1 MERKLLS
8 CGKKS
13 QWVNLRKNTI
23 LNSKNKKFLEAG
35 LMILIVFVLSILT
48 LSAANPNSNPPGRD
62 GGFFL
67 YVGKTIRSGSKLY
80 IDIWDSKGPLIF
92 WINAIGVGSDYSRW
106 GLFFIELSFLSSALF
121 LSYWIIKRQYGFL
134 PALGTIVMGSY
145 FLKFVI
151 GTGNYTEEYSIL
163 FTWLAIAAFAFY
175 INNSKK
181 NFWPFY
187 IMGVTFF
194 LNFLLRAN
202 NIGTQAV
209 VILVALY
216 CVFNKQKAAEFWKV
230 LSFLIIGAL
239 TVAIPTSLYF
249 IMNGNFKAMIDASI
263 LYNFAYST
271 SRNNSFSNCLGP
283 AINIFNNWFYVF
295 ITLWLFAARKL
306 VLGLKQKVFDPFI
319 LLTVFAFP
327 MEVLMSSVSGRGYGH
342 YFICWIPAVMLLL
355 AFGLSIIQSEAI
367 KTSFRQKCETK
378 YSTFILGFLLFVAI
392 ASSFDM
398 VYSTANL
405 LAANLIPPN
414 TNFDYQDSVSKVVN
428 SLTNESDKVLVFGGQ
443 AGINIMAQRDS
454 IKGALFYP
462 GINDSEIGL
471 AVQDKFFENLQEEP
485 PLLILDGHRYLS
497 QQIPAIDPMERQS
510 QRFVVNFSRNVEE
523 VLDWINTHYERFD
536 EANDYI
542 IYRYRGDFN

>member
-1 MERKLLS
+1 MRK
-8 CGKKS
+8 K
-13 QWVNLRKNTI
+13 TI
-23 LNSKNKKFLEAG
+23 LSSKNKKYLEAG
-35 LMILIVFVLSILT
+35 LMVLIVFVLSILT
-48 LSAANPNSNPPGRD
+48 LSAANPSSNPPGRD

-67 YVGKTIRSGSKLY
+67 YAGKAIRSGSKLY

-92 WINAIGVGSDYSRW
+92 WINALGVGSDYSRW
-106 GLFFIELSFLSSALF
+106 GLFFIELSFLASALF
-121 LSYWIIKRQYGFL
+121 IAYWIIKRQYGFL

-151 GTGNYTEEYSIL
+151 GTGNFTEEYSIL

-175 INNSKK
+175 INNPKRI
-181 NFWPFY
+181 FWPFF
-187 IMGVTFF
+187 IIGVTVV

-216 CVFNKQKAAEFWKV
+216 YVFNKQKGAEFWKA
-230 LSFLIIGAL
+230 LSYLIIGAL

-249 IMNGNFKAMIDASI
+249 IINGNFKAMIDASI

-271 SRNNSFSNCLGP
+271 SRDSSFSNSLGP

-295 ITLWLFAARKL
+295 IIMWLFAAKKII
-306 VLGLKQKVFDPFI
+306 LGLKLKDFDPFVF
-319 LLTVFAFP
+319 LTVFAFP
-327 MEVLMSSVSGRGYGH
+327 IEILMSSISGRGFGH
-342 YFICWIPAVMLLL
+342 YFICWIPVIMLLV
-355 AFGLSIIQSEAI
+355 AHGLSIIQSEAI

-378 YSTFILGFLLFVAI
+378 YAAFILGLLLFVAI

-398 VYSTANL
+398 VYSTANF

-428 SLTNESDKVLVFGGQ
+428 NLTNESDKVLVFGGQ

-454 IKGALFYP
+454 IKGALFFP

-471 AVQDKFFENLQEEP
+471 AVQDKFFENLQEER
-485 PLLILDGHRYLS
+485 PLIILDGHRYLS
-497 QQIPAIDPMERQS
+497 QQIPAIDPMERQN
-510 QRFVVNFSRNVEE
+510 QRFVVEFSQNVEE

-536 EANDYI
+536 EANEYI
-542 IYRYRGDFN
+542 IYRLRSDFN